1 VGLRP
6 LEQREARHLQNTAAP
21 PRAITSDAMRPAAL
35 CLALAALLAGR
46 AAARRSVMSARVQEG
61 EHGAAGRRLDPQKVS
76 ELLALG
82 VDAITSA
89 ITLFTDD
96 DPDVEYGFE
105 ITQVK
110 LWKLVTKIVPD
121 EKQDPEKMEAAK
133 EVWDAAFESAPDITF
148 DVMDFR
154 KTGETDKLISAIK
167 IILSTGLN
175 GCSKVFPK
183 EAKYFTALEDLFDGI
198 GESWDEFTEGNTAKA
213 VEVVWGALKTSVDD
227 IIPQE
232 WADDETYALIMGTVD
247 RVIGRLSQHVLEYK
261 RRILNSKVCYK
272 RSTHRKRARP
282 SLCGE
287 GFRWD
292 QVATCLREGSSNG
305 AHCLPPCGGQAGM
318 CETFC
323 GKGGAC
329 CKSGDPRDPAEC
341 EGATGFLDFG
351 GSDYHQCVRPGPN
364 LAFTVEGAGVRAVN
378 GLYVHSGEHSGRPR
392 YLKARSPKTVMEWSE
407 SRKAWRF
414 FVDDTWF
421 GVGRATLYR
430 SSADTATSRAPAGSP
445 RAASS
450 LRRRWCRTPLPGLP
464 ASRRSTAPRAVR

>member
-1 VGLRP
+1 
-6 LEQREARHLQNTAAP
+6 
-21 PRAITSDAMRPAAL
+21 
-35 CLALAALLAGR
+35 
-46 AAARRSVMSARVQEG
+46 
-61 EHGAAGRRLDPQKVS
+61 
-76 ELLALG
+76 
-82 VDAITSA
+82 
-89 ITLFTDD
+89 
-96 DPDVEYGFE
+96 
-105 ITQVK
+105 
-110 LWKLVTKIVPD
+110 
-121 EKQDPEKMEAAK
+121 
-133 EVWDAAFESAPDITF
+133 
-148 DVMDFR
+148 
-154 KTGETDKLISAIK
+154 
-167 IILSTGLN
+167 
-175 GCSKVFPK
+175 
-183 EAKYFTALEDLFDGI
+183 
-198 GESWDEFTEGNTAKA
+198 
-213 VEVVWGALKTSVDD
+213 
-227 IIPQE
+227 
-232 WADDETYALIMGTVD
+232 
-247 RVIGRLSQHVLEYK
+247 
-261 RRILNSKVCYK
+261 KVCYK

-430 SSADTATSRAPAGSP
+430 SSADTATFRGLLKVPVEVPSWFRALWQLEVRAGVRGRLPRGGHGRVRRQPGRAGDRHDRDGRHGCQRRHPSRTC
-445 RAASS
+445 SS
-450 LRRRWCRTPLPGLP
+450 TR
-464 ASRRSTAPRAVR
+464 